1 MQPSDIYESTEVTVN
16 GFKYKKTNATVADI
30 FTLNA
35 SIDNSIAYTEP
46 LTGDFS
52 NVSMWGWKNTSDAY
66 YIQKS
71 LVWGYSYKSS
81 ASATQDN
88 AYNRVNKIEINY
100 GDFNFS
106 GVPYIVFAEN
116 GGGNAEN
123 YTFGYSPEAT
133 GVNNN
138 GTLNSHSLVTDFEV
152 NKTIWTIGNLQGIT
166 TAEAGLYLNDGTET
180 AEHNIDVEQFLANP
194 SGYLITKFSIGNR
207 CTWDEDNNE
216 WITNGSVHFCP
227 CILFDSAET
236 SGIYSLNQGPSGGA
250 TVSPSATGNL
260 GFAGKFSVELW
271 NNRQDNSTAVPKMDH
286 PNKTFHRAF
295 QNSYT
300 LGSNADNLVIEPKA
314 DPMGLTNSCEVG
326 DTGDFYI
333 GYDTLNNTSSYLQC
347 YQHDYYK
354 MIKDYT
360 GAAKSHLTSYKK
372 YITTF
377 LKGDLVSK
385 LIASCGVFFTQMTAA
400 ELNTAGCTPT
410 HMDIDGLHLGEM
422 DDAGFTTGNW
432 INGEDIDDYT
442 GPNKDGSIIHTGFHP
457 GPPGPSGT
465 DEDSTSVI
473 PTTGAPF
480 ATGLAH
486 YYITTAA
493 STVLQD
499 IADAMSTW
507 DIDATKKDLY
517 RNLISCKLVKPPAP
531 VPSTPGLT
539 FTIYGVAPEKDGNT
553 ITITGV
559 AGNPT
564 ASFGP
569 YSISRKFGDFR
580 DYAPYSKAEIFLP
593 YCGWCALPS
602 HVIGR
607 SVSVSYYTDIIAA
620 TCKAIVY
627 CGANPVAEAAGVIG
641 LDIPFAAE
649 NVGAK
654 MEAANAGLL
663 ATASGGLQ
671 TAIGVGTMVATKGQ
685 SGGKQVM
692 SGLSQYISGF
702 TQMSM
707 AANENWTEI
716 CGKTGDGCNIAGL
729 RAIVIKITRPKY
741 GTGNQAPTYTPPGY
755 GHAMGYTSMKN
766 VTVGSVR
773 GLLIADNVDTSG
785 ISGATDAERA
795 EIRRVLE
802 SGLIVNAAPE

>member
-1 MQPSDIYESTEVTVN
+1 V
-16 GFKYKKTNATVADI
+16 
-30 FTLNA
+30 L
-35 SIDNSIAYTEP
+35 
-46 LTGDFS
+46 
-52 NVSMWGWKNTSDAY
+52 
-66 YIQKS
+66 
-71 LVWGYSYKSS
+71 
-81 ASATQDN
+81 
-88 AYNRVNKIEINY
+88 IER
-100 GDFNFS
+100 D
-106 GVPYIVFAEN
+106 
-116 GGGNAEN
+116 N
-123 YTFGYSPEAT
+123 YT
-133 GVNNN
+133 
-138 GTLNSHSLVTDFEV
+138 
-152 NKTIWTIGNLQGIT
+152 
-166 TAEAGLYLNDGTET
+166 
-180 AEHNIDVEQFLANP
+180 LAKD
-194 SGYLITKFSIGNR
+194 Y
-207 CTWDEDNNE
+207 
-216 WITNGSVHFCP
+216 
-227 CILFDSAET
+227 
-236 SGIYSLNQGPSGGA
+236 
-250 TVSPSATGNL
+250 
-260 GFAGKFSVELW
+260 
-271 NNRQDNSTAVPKMDH
+271 STASSSHV
-286 PNKTFHRAF
+286 
-295 QNSYT
+295 
-300 LGSNADNLVIEPKA
+300 
-314 DPMGLTNSCEVG
+314 
-326 DTGDFYI
+326 
-333 GYDTLNNTSSYLQC
+333 SSY
-347 YQHDYYK
+347 H
-354 MIKDYT
+354 
-360 GAAKSHLTSYKK
+360 K
-372 YITTF
+372 YITR
-377 LKGDLVSK
+377 LIKGESISK
-385 LIASCGVFFTQMTAA
+385 LLACCGVYFFRGNLTD
-400 ELNTAGCTPT
+400 LNSSGATPT
-410 HMDIDGLHLGEM
+410 HMDVPAMMLGEM
-422 DDAGFTTGNW
+422 NEGGFTTGNW
-432 INGEDIDDYT
+432 IKGEDIDDYE

-465 DEDSTSVI
+465 DEDSTSTI

-486 YYITTAA
+486 YYITTAD

-499 IADAMSTW
+499 ISDAMSTW
-507 DIDATKKDLY
+507 DIDTSKKDLY

-539 FTIYGVAPEKDGNT
+539 FTIYGVAPEKDGSP

-569 YSISRKFGDFR
+569 YSIPLKFGDFR

-671 TAIGVGTMVATKGQ
+671 TAIGVGTMVTTKGQ

-716 CGKTGDGCNIAGL
+716 SGKTGDGCNIAGL

-741 GTGNQAPTYTPPGY
+741 GTGNQEPTYTPAGF
-755 GHAMGYTSMKN
+755 GHSVGYTSMKA
-766 VTVGSVR
+766 VTVGSVT

-785 ISGATDAERA
+785 ISGATER
-795 EIRRVLE
+795 ERQLIKNYLE
-802 SGLIVNAAPE
+802 SGIIVNPAGE